1 MAGNKT
7 RDGLKISK
15 VLRVARDF
23 GVSVREAGGNHP
35 YILGFDGMR
44 PCPVASSTD
53 ARRMVVPW
61 LQEVTGY
68 DAQRVYSFLRR
79 GRLE

>member
-15 VLRVARDF
+15 VLKVAR
-23 GVSVREAGGNHP
+23 GLGASVREAGGSHP
-35 YILGFDGMR
+35 YILGFSGMR

-53 ARRMVVPW
+53 ARRMIVPW

-68 DAQRVYSFLRR
+68 DAQVVYSSLRR
-79 GRLE
+79 GRI